1 MKFSCDQQKLSKALN
16 IVSRAVTSRTTMPVL
31 KGILLEVRE
40 GKLTMSASDLDIS
53 IQNTIDVDSPE
64 DGSVI
69 VMAKLFGD
77 IIRKLPSTDVKVICD
92 DEYNVTVKC
101 MNSNFKIM
109 GMSADEFP
117 SINTLEEE
125 SRFAEFDKDVLRS
138 MIEKTSFAASIDES
152 RGIITGVL
160 IEIENDQ
167 INMVA
172 IDGYRMAINRKNKVN
187 PQQKKIIVS
196 ARTLTDIG
204 RILGETDSSEDR
216 KSVV

>member
-125 SRFAEFDKDVLRS
+125 S
-138 MIEKTSFAASIDES
+138 
-152 RGIITGVL
+152 
-160 IEIENDQ
+160 
-167 INMVA
+167 
-172 IDGYRMAINRKNKVN
+172 
-187 PQQKKIIVS
+187 
-196 ARTLTDIG
+196 
-204 RILGETDSSEDR
+204 
-216 KSVV
+216 